1 MHTPQ
6 DTALLI
12 TMESVNISYCVS
24 KATGNVTTCSSGLS
38 VPEQINVQI
47 ASGPSVVV
55 SWVTSEAEPPAG
67 PPVRGAH
74 GRSRCG
80 SFLTPSVCPGYWCD
94 SGATRAM
101 ID

>member
-1 MHTPQ
+1 V
-6 DTALLI
+6 I
-12 TMESVNISYCVS
+12 GSYCVS

-47 ASGPSVVV
+47 ASGSSVVV
-55 SWVTSEAEPPAG
+55 SWVTFEAEPPAG

-80 SFLTPSVCPGYWCD
+80 SFLTPSVCPGYCVTVAQP
-94 SGATRAM
+94 GHM